1 MTYCVPEP
9 LEDEL
14 AAGIAGRLAR
24 LNGLPSI
31 AIAIDCISRAGRHL
45 VTEKTPKLW
54 RLAELLGEERFDFAN
69 RHSMLPALFPVSRYL
84 DTANEQSC
92 ARSVAMLRG
101 MQIPHKVLRWC
112 QACVQRDLDTR
123 GFGIWRRKHQLAGVD
138 VCLEHGLA
146 LVTAATHDAYRPPGH
161 ASTVCSPYPCSS
173 ELQRECS
180 VDSIARFQS
189 LMSLWLTRRTPL
201 RVAAWASAVG
211 ARCRDVNVRVGNLG
225 SLPTVSDL
233 LRDQMPISWLH
244 RHMPDVANKR
254 PRDFIGRVDGACYA
268 QRVPYPSLIC
278 TAILAVLFSS
288 AEEASEALDSA
299 DRQLSGDGPLK
310 VATQLALKDFARG
323 SGLVE
328 AGQRHGVCPL
338 VLEAV
343 LREKLLKK
351 HAKFKCIPPPAEATP
366 MHVQA

>member
-14 AAGIAGRLAR
+14 AAGVAGRLAR

-31 AIAIDCISRAGRHL
+31 ARAIDCISRANRHHA
-45 VTEKTPKLW
+45 TEKSPKLW
-54 RLAELLGEERFDFAN
+54 QLAELVGVERFDFAN

-123 GFGIWRRKHQLAGVD
+123 GFCIWRRKHQLAGVD
-138 VCLEHGLA
+138 VCLEHGVA
-146 LVTAATHDAYRPPGH
+146 LVTAATHDAYWPPGH
-161 ASTVCSPYPCSS
+161 ASTMCSPHPCSD
-173 ELQRECS
+173 ELLRECS

-189 LMSLWLTRRTPL
+189 LMSLWLSRRTPL
-201 RVAAWASAVG
+201 RVAAWALTIG
-211 ARCRDVNVRVGNLG
+211 ARCRHVNVRVGNMG

-233 LRDQMPISWLH
+233 LREQMPLSWLR
-244 RHMPDVANKR
+244 RHLPEVALKR
-254 PRDFIGRVDGACYA
+254 PKEFIARVDGACVA

-278 TAILAVLFSS
+278 TAVMAVLFCS

-299 DRQLSGDGPLK
+299 DRQTAAQGPVK
-310 VATQLALKDFARG
+310 VAIQLALKDFANG
-323 SGLVE
+323 SGLGE
-328 AGQRHGVCPL
+328 AGQRHGVSQL
-338 VLEAV
+338 VLEAA
-343 LREKLLKK
+343 LREKLHKK
-351 HAKFKCIPPPAEATP
+351 HDQFQLQPAAI
-366 MHVQA
+366 